1 MRRLK
6 IWEKLGIFV
15 LVLIIVTVL
24 IMNLFLEKEK
34 QTSSAYQKILE
45 NVVLLNDATERLNEV
60 LDELE
65 LYLSQSSTR
74 NVDHLNAKMDS
85 LYATVNAMPTVFAT
99 QTEQMAYND
108 IRNMLISLSQCAN
121 ASIKACR
128 GRDIEKMSEEF
139 ARANSI
145 ASSVAGSINFLVF
158 EYMTESKATYEQ
170 LVAGSAAMRY
180 ATVMILAVIILLI
193 SAATILILRNLTK
206 PLSLLTEQT
215 AVIAQYPED
224 EHQIDIASD
233 DEVGDLAAAFN
244 KMSKQIRRYIARL
257 NEKAN
262 LENELRNS
270 ELKNLNTQNMLRDA
284 ELKALQ
290 SQINPHFLFNTLNC
304 IARTAMFE
312 DAAETNSLIIT
323 VSNMLRYNLRRLE
336 TPVTLGEE
344 ITNLNRYICIQ
355 KLRCGDRIHFETD
368 IDEDTL
374 SVQIPCLTIQPIVEN
389 AVIHGFES
397 SECGGTIRVDA
408 HRTSAGEL
416 LICVEDDG
424 IGMDAQTLSEL
435 QRTGETTKNRGGHS
449 TGIGIKNVINRLQ
462 LFYGKNIFEITS
474 VAGHGTVVRLRIPAD
489 QLQAPR
495 EEV

>member
-1 MRRLK
+1 
-6 IWEKLGIFV
+6 
-15 LVLIIVTVL
+15 
-24 IMNLFLEKEK
+24 
-34 QTSSAYQKILE
+34 
-45 NVVLLNDATERLNEV
+45 
-60 LDELE
+60 
-65 LYLSQSSTR
+65 
-74 NVDHLNAKMDS
+74 
-85 LYATVNAMPTVFAT
+85 
-99 QTEQMAYND
+99 
-108 IRNMLISLSQCAN
+108 
-121 ASIKACR
+121 
-128 GRDIEKMSEEF
+128 
-139 ARANSI
+139 
-145 ASSVAGSINFLVF
+145 
-158 EYMTESKATYEQ
+158 
-170 LVAGSAAMRY
+170 
-180 ATVMILAVIILLI
+180 
-193 SAATILILRNLTK
+193 
-206 PLSLLTEQT
+206 
-215 AVIAQYPED
+215 
-224 EHQIDIASD
+224 
-233 DEVGDLAAAFN
+233 
-244 KMSKQIRRYIARL
+244 MSKQIRRYIARL

-304 IARTAMFE
+304 IAQTAMFE

-355 KLRCGDRIHFETD
+355 KLRYGDRIHFETD

-397 SECGGTIRVDA
+397 NECGGTIRVDA

-474 VAGHGTVVRLRIPAD
+474 VAGQRSRVRLRIPAD